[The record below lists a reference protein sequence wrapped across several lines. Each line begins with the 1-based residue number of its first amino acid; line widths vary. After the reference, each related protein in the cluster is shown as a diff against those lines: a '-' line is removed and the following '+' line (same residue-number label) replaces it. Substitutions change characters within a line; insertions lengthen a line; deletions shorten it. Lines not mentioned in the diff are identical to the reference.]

1 MTKLPSLRPEE
12 VAKVLGERGYVLDR
26 IRGSH
31 HIYTHPHTKRKVI
44 VPFHKKELPKGTLQE
59 ILKQAGLTKE
69 ELSKLL

>member
-1 MTKLPSLRPEE
+1 MTKLPSPRPEE

-31 HIYTHPHTKRKVI
+31 HVYTHSDTKRRVI

-69 ELSKLL
+69 ELSELL